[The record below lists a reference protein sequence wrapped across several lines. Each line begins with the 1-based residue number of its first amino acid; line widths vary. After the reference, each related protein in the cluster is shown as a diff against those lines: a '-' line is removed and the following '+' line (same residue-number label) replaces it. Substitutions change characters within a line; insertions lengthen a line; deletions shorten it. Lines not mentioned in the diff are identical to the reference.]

1 MRFTSYASGLA
12 VATLLGSS
20 LLVHPSHAAD
30 PASPPAAA
38 PAADKEKPA
47 DPASVVATVNG
58 EKITLADVQ
67 EAAGSIPPQMRQL
80 PPNVIIP
87 MLVNQLIDQ
96 KAILLAARKDGLDK
110 KPETQKL
117 MTSAADTALQNA
129 WLSQSVMPH
138 LTDADMSK
146 YYEENYANKA
156 PEKEVHARH
165 ILLKTEAEAQDVIK
179 KLKAG
184 ADFGKLAAELSTDKG
199 SAQQNGGDLGWFKK
213 GDMIPAFS
221 DAAFA
226 MKKGDIS
233 TTPVKS
239 QYGYHVIQVLD
250 TRTDPVP
257 SLDSVRD
264 KIRQALIQKYVRE
277 AVDKAAAHVKIV
289 RFDPTTGKQLP
300 NAPAAPAGA
309 AAAPAKK

>member
-12 VATLLGSS
+12 TAALLGTS
-20 LLVHPSHAAD
+20 LLAYPSHAAD

-38 PAADKEKPA
+38 PAADKEKPT

-67 EAAGSIPPQMRQL
+67 EAAASIPPQMRQL

-87 MLVNQLIDQ
+87 MLVNQLVDQ
-96 KAILLAARKDGLDK
+96 KAILIAARKDGLDK

-117 MTSAADTALQNA
+117 MTTAADTALQNA

-138 LTDADMSK
+138 LTDAELTK

-221 DAAFA
+221 DAAFS

-257 SLDSVRD
+257 SMDSVRD

-277 AVDKAAAHVKIV
+277 AVDKAASHVKIV

-300 NAPAAPAGA
+300 ETTA
-309 AAAPAKK
+309 AATGAEAPAKK

>member
-12 VATLLGSS
+12 TAALLGTS
-20 LLVHPSHAAD
+20 LLAYPSHAAA
-30 PASPPAAA
+30 PASPPATA
-38 PAADKEKPA
+38 PAAEKAKPT

-67 EAAGSIPPQMRQL
+67 EAAASVPPQMRQL

-87 MLVNQLIDQ
+87 MLVNQLVDQ
-96 KAILLAARKDGLDK
+96 KAILIAAHKDGLDK

-117 MTSAADTALQNA
+117 MATAADTALQNA

-138 LTDADMSK
+138 LTDAELTK
-146 YYEENYANKA
+146 YYQENYANKA

-221 DAAFA
+221 DAAFS

-257 SLDSVRD
+257 SMDSVRN

-277 AVDKAAAHVKIV
+277 AVDKAASHVKIV

-300 NAPAAPAGA
+300 ETPAAATGA
-309 AAAPAKK
+309 EAPAKK